1 MYFLEESVPMMCSTI
16 QNCNPVRS
24 RFCYSYTP
32 PGVITECCVP
42 VVCATNTYLSSI
54 SSLAPIIY
62 NDSRTT
68 EQSLLSY
75 QQKVFLQEVQTSSI
89 TSTINYTIQNS
100 TVITSTLNQQL
111 LDLVLTRYLPYQR
124 LPAPCPPPSVIQLQ
138 MQTVNVGV
146 PHSFFTM
153 MDCKGS
159 QSVTT

>member
-1 MYFLEESVPMMCSTI
+1 MMCSTI

-32 PGVITECCVP
+32 PGVITECCTP
-42 VVCATNTYLSSI
+42 NVCATNSYLSSI
-54 SSLAPIIY
+54 SSLAPVIY

-68 EQSLLSY
+68 EQSLLLQ
-75 QQKVFLQEVQTSSI
+75 QQKVFLQEVQTGFNN
-89 TSTINYTIQNS
+89 STINFTIQNS
-100 TVITSTLNQQL
+100 TSITSTLNQQL

-124 LPAPCPPPSVIQLQ
+124 LPTPCPPPSVVQLQ

-146 PHSFFTM
+146 PHSFFTI

-159 QSVTT
+159 QFVTT